1 MTPEEIEAAKEILA
15 TTEAEKRHLLPLA
28 RKLLAEVERAW
39 AEIENLKCGFH
50 WHYDSCY
57 KNTTG
62 ERVAGVY
69 RVSQRPFLPSRPGDP
84 WRGVLHEKS
93 ILDDMDKPMFPL
105 RQKIEDAQRDVEIWL
120 TGADPAELLRDVG

>member
-1 MTPEEIEAAKEILA
+1 MTPDELEAIKERAKNRMA
-15 TTEAEKRHLLPLA
+15 PVYQTEADVDPLI
-28 RKLLAEVERAW
+28 AEVERAW

-105 RQKIEDAQRDVEIWL
+105 RQKIEDAQRDVETWL